1 MISESIAAT
10 VAAGPPAWAPDG
22 RELWMLD
29 SASGVRQLCRW
40 LATGPNRVKL
50 LVPRG
55 SRVSTGDHVR
65 LCSHLSGQSAPIGAA
80 TVNCPATVTQV
91 CECECDTSAVEVDL
105 DFDREAGQS
114 HFDSD

>member
-1 MISESIAAT
+1 MIPESIAST
-10 VAAGPPAWAPDG
+10 IAADLSARALDG

-65 LCSHLSGQSAPIGAA
+65 LCSHLLGQFAPIGAA

-105 DFDREAGQS
+105 DFDREAGLG
-114 HFDSD
+114 HFESD